1 MIFELTGIPLH
12 TWGLLLVVLATVV
25 VFLVDSVPVDVT
37 AMGVLLALLLGGYVS
52 AAEAFSGFSSP
63 VVIVMVCTLFVS
75 GALRVTGVSD
85 VIARWIQRYAG
96 SNERIA
102 IAVVML
108 IAGLFSAFMNN
119 VSAAA
124 LMMPAVAVLSHD
136 AGIAPSRLFIPLAYA
151 VTIGGMLTLIG
162 TPPNILSAEILR
174 ARGLEPF
181 HFFDFSPFGLIAL
194 AAGTVFMVGFGY
206 KLLPIRKTQRTTR
219 RITDLRTLYALQEK
233 LFSVRVP
240 DGATAEGKSLTELR
254 FGSLIGGVVVT
265 IIRGGRKLLSP
276 KADEKLHARDVL
288 LVRGNPDRFE
298 EVLSVRGLS
307 FSEMP
312 AAPLQRLSA
321 DAQVVRFTIKEVHTE
336 TRVVMLR
343 DLLRTTGIVPLAV
356 ERVALDH
363 AWEANPPSWFLD
375 SLVHK
380 GDVIVGC
387 IAGRFSEDSTLIDM
401 EMSDIAHPEA
411 LLAGSMY
418 CIRIEKEGWSGA
430 PLHRLIHETKLPIV
444 GAIPLEGHSKHNGI
458 VWLDVPVPELGS
470 EEVSVKLGGDHI
482 LREGEMYLVSGSI
495 HEARRREC
503 VSSLKLEGE
512 AASAELESTDVGIV
526 ELILTPRSEFI
537 GKTLADLHFREKYEC
552 QVVALWRD
560 GKPHLSLSS
569 SLPLVYGD
577 ALLVQGPR
585 SKLAVLAKDPDFLL
599 LSEHRSAPKLS
610 IKSAFSLVALL
621 MLMFLPLVTGMPIY
635 EAAFLSACV
644 VVFSGA
650 ITTEQAYREIE
661 WRVVF
666 LLAMIIPLGAA
677 VEKFATL
684 APVMEALKSVCEV
697 VPPIG
702 VAALLLIAGSIISQ
716 LIDAS
721 VAVIFLGPVA
731 LSLGQYTGIS
741 PRTMLMA
748 LTLGSSLSY
757 MLPTSCRSNILVM
770 GAGGYKAS
778 DFMRIGAPFSLVVGL
793 AVLLALGIVDL

>member
-1 MIFELTGIPLH
+1 MIFELTGISLH
-12 TWGLLLVVLATVV
+12 TWGLLLLLLATVV

-37 AMGVLLALLLGGYVS
+37 AMGVLLVLLLGGYVT
-52 AAEAFSGFSSP
+52 AADAFSGFSSP
-63 VVIVMVCTLFVS
+63 VVIVMVCSLFVS

-85 VIARWIQRYAG
+85 VMARWIQRYAG

-102 IAVVML
+102 IAVVMVV
-108 IAGLFSAFMNN
+108 AAFFSAFMNN

-124 LMMPAVAVLSHD
+124 LMMPAVAVLAHD

-151 VTIGGMLTLIG
+151 VTLGGMLTLIG

-181 HFFDFSPFGLIAL
+181 HFFEFSPFGLTAIF
-194 AAGTVFMVGFGY
+194 AGILFMVVYGCT
-206 KLLPIRKTQRTTR
+206 LLPVRKTQRTTR

-240 DGATAEGKSLTELR
+240 DGSLTEGRSLAELR

-265 IIRGGRKLLSP
+265 IIRSGRKLLSP
-276 KADEKLHARDVL
+276 RAHETLHARDVL
-288 LVRGNPDRFE
+288 LVRGNPERFE
-298 EVLSVRGLS
+298 QVRAVAGLN
-307 FSEMP
+307 FSEVSP
-312 AAPLQRLSA
+312 ELLQALGA
-321 DAQVVRFTIKEVHTE
+321 TAQVVRFTIKEVHTE

-343 DLLRTTGIVPLAV
+343 DLLRTTGVVPLAV

-363 AWEANPPSWFLD
+363 AWEAHPPSWFLD

-387 IAGRFSEDSTLIDM
+387 IAGRFSEESPLIDM
-401 EMSDIAHPEA
+401 ELVEIPHPEA
-411 LLAGSMY
+411 LLAGSLY
-418 CIRIEKEGWSGA
+418 CISVAKAGWAGA
-430 PLHRLIHETKLPIV
+430 PLHRLIQETKLPIIGTISQDRV
-444 GAIPLEGHSKHNGI
+444 IT
-458 VWLDVPVPELGS
+458 WLDVPVPDLGS
-470 EEVSVKLGGDHI
+470 EEVKVKLGGDHI
-482 LREGEMYLVSGSI
+482 LRDGEVYLVSGNI
-495 HEARRREC
+495 QEARRREC
-503 VSSLKLEGE
+503 LSSLTLEGE
-512 AASAELESTDVGIV
+512 AASAELESSDVGIV

-552 QVVALWRD
+552 QVLALWRD

-585 SKLAVLAKDPDFLL
+585 QKLPVLAKDPDFLL

-610 IKSAFSLVALL
+610 IKSAFALVALF
-621 MLMFLPLVTGMPIY
+621 MLMFLPIATGMPIH

-644 VVFSGA
+644 VVFTGA

-666 LLAMIIPLGAA
+666 LLALIIPLGAA
-677 VEKFATL
+677 VERFATL
-684 APVMEALKSVCEV
+684 APVVDALKSVSDV
-697 VPPIG
+697 VPPLA
-702 VAALLLIAGSIISQ
+702 VAALLMVAGSLVSQ

-731 LSLGQYTGIS
+731 LSLGHYTGLS

-748 LTLGSSLSY
+748 LTLGSSLAY
-757 MLPTSCRSNILVM
+757 VLPTSCRSNILVM
-770 GAGGYKAS
+770 GAGGYKAG
-778 DFMRIGAPFSLVVGL
+778 DFMRVGLPFTFVVGL
-793 AVLLALGIVDL
+793 AVLTALGLIGL

>member
-1 MIFELTGIPLH
+1 MILELTGISLH
-12 TWGLLLVVLATVV
+12 TWGLLLLVCATVV
-25 VFLVDSVPVDVT
+25 IFLVDSVPVDVT
-37 AMGVLLALLLGGYVS
+37 AMGVLLVLLLGGYVS
-52 AAEAFSGFSSP
+52 AADAFAGFSSP

-85 VIARWIQRYAG
+85 VMARWIQRYAG

-108 IAGLFSAFMNN
+108 VAGFFSAFMNN

-124 LMMPAVAVLSHD
+124 LMMPAVAVLAHD

-151 VTIGGMLTLIG
+151 VTVGGMLTLIG

-181 HFFDFSPFGLIAL
+181 HFFEFSPFGLIAL
-194 AAGTVFMVGFGY
+194 VVGTVFMVGFGY

-240 DGATAEGKSLTELR
+240 DDAPAEGRSLAELR

-276 KADEKLHARDVL
+276 KADEKLQARDVL
-288 LVRGNPDRFE
+288 LVRGNPDRFQ
-298 EVLSVRGLS
+298 EVLSLRGLS
-307 FSEMP
+307 FCEVS
-312 AAPLQRLSA
+312 APLLQKLSA

-343 DLLRTTGIVPLAV
+343 DLLRTTGIVPLGV

-363 AWEANPPSWFLD
+363 AWESNPPSWFLD

-387 IAGRFSEDSTLIDM
+387 IAGRFSEESPLVDV
-401 EMSDIAHPEA
+401 EMADIPHPEA
-411 LLAGSMY
+411 LLAGSLYSMTVD
-418 CIRIEKEGWSGA
+418 KEGWSGA

-444 GAIPLEGHSKHNGI
+444 GALPADSNSQQNGI
-458 VWLDVPVPELGS
+458 VWLDVPVPDLGS
-470 EEVSVKLGGDHI
+470 EEMSVKLGGDHI
-482 LREGEMYLVSGSI
+482 LREGEVYLVSGSI
-495 HEARRREC
+495 LEARRREC
-503 VSSLKLEGE
+503 VSSLQLEGE

-585 SKLAVLAKDPDFLL
+585 SKLTVLAKDPDFLL

-610 IKSAFSLVALL
+610 IKSAFSLVALA
-621 MLMFLPLVTGMPIY
+621 MLMFLPLVTGMPIH

-666 LLAMIIPLGAA
+666 LLALIIPLGAA

-684 APVMEALKSVCEV
+684 APVMETLKAVCDI
-697 VPPIG
+697 VPPVG
-702 VAALLLIAGSIISQ
+702 VAALLLIAGSVISQ

-731 LSLGQYTGIS
+731 LSLGQYTGVS

-778 DFMRIGAPFSLVVGL
+778 DFMRIGAPFTLVIGL
-793 AVLLALGIVDL
+793 AVLLALGIVNL